1 MTKILG
7 IAGFV
12 IAAIGLL
19 IAVLLGRHL
28 GIKGLGEPMIDNEKG
43 CLWTIIGYVLLILGL
58 GIAAMFFYE

>member
-1 MTKILG
+1 MTKTLG

-28 GIKGLGEPMIDNEKG
+28 GIKGLGEPMIDTGKG
-43 CLWTIIGYVLLILGL
+43 CLWTIIGYILLVLGL
-58 GIAAMFFYE
+58 GIAVMFFYE